1 MAGVVLRGLGIVFGK
16 SVGGFVGR
24 GMLAGGAGVVAYG
37 AAPETTGKVAETVA
51 TAAGKAYE
59 VAEPAIGGI
68 VDAGKEGVNK
78 LWDMGKE
85 AADEKLEDLI
95 YNNLLAPLGVEREKF
110 DKWYETLNPVAL
122 TGTFAAIKGV
132 DFALERIGINVIDIK
147 GAAILAIGYHFLA
160 REGMAKQGLD
170 YLVDSG
176 VITRETVGKF
186 PIIGNLAQPGETS
199 SAYKAAA
206 QGEVTQ
212 TNPAPTEPENPPHPT
227 QPVNELVTSGP

>member
-1 MAGVVLRGLGIVFGK
+1 MAGVVLRGLGVVFGR
-16 SVGGFVGR
+16 SVGGVGLR
-24 GMLAGGAGVVAYG
+24 AVLAGGAYLGAKG
-37 AAPETTGKVAETVA
+37 AAPEATDNVTDALATG
-51 TAAGKAYE
+51 AGKAYE
-59 VAEPAIGGI
+59 VVKPVVGGA
-68 VDAGKEGVNK
+68 VEAVKKGFDAVA
-78 LWDMGKE
+78 DDVKE

-160 REGMAKQGLD
+160 REGMAKQGLE